1 MKKVLLTILLLL
13 GLSVNVGGQKQSRA
27 EMLKWT
33 ISSIRPIFVLDPVDP
48 DSDGSCTA
56 WAVKPFQWITAKHC
70 KMPVMTIDN
79 QPVQVIKET
88 DDLLLVSGPN
98 VPALLLATKDPQ
110 IGDDVFMFGYPPG
123 YNWEKPIFFHG
134 MVNTSEHT
142 DADIHHNLYGIDS
155 TGGPG
160 MSGGP
165 IVNYDGRVVGVVEL
179 SSNGYPQMW
188 SQPLSVL
195 RAFIK

>member
-13 GLSVNVGGQKQSRA
+13 GLSVSVSGQKQSRA

-33 ISSIRPIFVLDPVDP
+33 ISAIRPIFVLDPADP
-48 DSDGSCTA
+48 GNSGSCTA

-70 KMPVMTIDN
+70 KEPVMTIDN
-79 QPVQVIKET
+79 QLVEVIKET

-98 VPALLLATKDPQ
+98 VPPLLLAVKDPQ
-110 IGDDVFMFGYPPG
+110 IGDEVFLFGYPPG
-123 YNWEKPIFFHG
+123 YDWEKPIFFHG
-134 MVNTSEHT
+134 MVNTDEHI
-142 DADIHHNLYGIDS
+142 DGEIHHNLYGIDS

-165 IVNYDGRVVGVVEL
+165 IINYDGRVVGVVEL
-179 SSNGYPQMW
+179 SSTRYSNMW